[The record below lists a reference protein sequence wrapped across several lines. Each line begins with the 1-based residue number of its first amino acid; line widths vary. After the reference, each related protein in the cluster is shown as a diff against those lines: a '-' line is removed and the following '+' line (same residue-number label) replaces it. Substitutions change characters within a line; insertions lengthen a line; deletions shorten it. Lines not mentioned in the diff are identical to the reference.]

1 MATVAIDNKDM
12 EQFQKNLSLIAG
24 QMNQRYL
31 KAYSENIASRMSGQV
46 RDRYKNSGP
55 NDDGAGWKGIKL
67 SSFMRRSTAQKT
79 PKGRLSEHGKR
90 IAGYAATL
98 NLDAQLD
105 PKKVPPF
112 ILSGGPSTQSQ
123 KAVTP
128 MGDGYMVVVSPLL
141 RNKKGELIADFAAG
155 GGKGWQPKRAAFYR
169 SAEDNKEI
177 INIGLRMLDKMVKD
191 MIK

>member
-1 MATVAIDNKDM
+1 MATVTIDNKDM
-12 EQFQKNLSLIAG
+12 EQFQKNLNLVAT
-24 QMNQRYL
+24 QMDQRYL
-31 KAYSENIASRMSGQV
+31 KAYSENIASHMTGAV
-46 RDRYKNSGP
+46 RDRYKNSGLN
-55 NDDGAGWKGIKL
+55 NDGSKWEGIKL

-79 PKGRLSEHGKR
+79 GKGKLSEHGKR
-90 IAGYAATL
+90 VANYASML
-98 NLDAQLD
+98 NLDERL
-105 PKKVPPF
+105 PTSEVRPF

-123 KAVTP
+123 KAIKP

-141 RNKKGELIADFAAG
+141 KNKKGEFIAEFAKG

-169 SAEDNKEI
+169 SAEDSKEI